1 MLREHSWAFYKP
13 SSSESRVVVCYT
25 GDFIEQDWLGVS
37 DQIKTNDR
45 VGQLELLSS
54 ALPK

>member
-1 MLREHSWAFYKP
+1 MLREHSWAFYKH
-13 SSSESRVVVCYT
+13 SSSESHVVVCYT